1 MAERR
6 EEKSA
11 YASLFRACTGIYKY
25 ERELSL
31 NLAPLESAT
40 DADIVGVGLAADDK
54 CRVLSRMG
62 LSEGLA
68 LGAPFVVVL
77 GVPVGHHS
85 VFLVIGVPVL
95 LPQFKSLKSRLMLHS
110 TLTSE

>member
-68 LGAPFVVVL
+68 LGPPFVAVL
-77 GVPVGHHS
+77 GVPVGHHP

-95 LPQFKSLKSRLMLHS
+95 LPQFKSLQSRLMLHF